1 MRKLIFISILCF
13 LSVFAKGQVYQLMP
27 QYGYDAKRMN
37 FDSTISIPTFCGNP
51 SLLSNKTKKAAIAF
65 DSCNNRFYYYNPK
78 LATWDTIRS
87 GTTIDTTNRFVNSV
101 VKVNDST
108 FRVFKGSTSSDISI
122 SSVTSAT
129 RLITIVYN
137 KSGALIP
144 RGAVVYID
152 GAHSS
157 VLPSIALAKANAEP
171 TSAYTYGLVVDDIA
185 NNSSGT
191 VIQSGTITN
200 LNLPTSSYTD
210 GQTLYLSPSVA
221 GGYTTTKPTAPNH
234 YVAIGTITRAHP
246 VFGTIQVAIRNGFQ
260 LDEMSDVQIPA
271 VPDDSALLQFSRV
284 DSLWHSVNPTNAIGN
299 RYIKPS
305 DTANIWVTSIYRKI
319 ASDSVFYVK
328 GGLSTYAFKDSA
340 GSAVIQQTY
349 TNGSSITCN
358 NATTWLIIN
367 PSSLQSTL
375 TINLPSSPS
384 SNQDI
389 IISFGGTMTSG
400 IVVNTLTLSPSPL
413 QSTTPKYIEV
423 GESISYRW
431 NATNSKWYRIN

>member
-78 LATWDTIRS
+78 TLVWDYIKA
-87 GTTIDTTNRFVNSV
+87 IDTTNRFVNSV
-101 VKVNDST
+101 IKVNDST
-108 FRVFKGSTSSDISI
+108 FRVFKGSTSTDITLSGSTGI
-122 SSVTSAT
+122 ATKLVTT
-129 RLITIVYN
+129 VYN

-144 RGAVVYID
+144 RGSVVYID

-157 VLPSIALAKANAEP
+157 NLPSIALAKANAEP
-171 TSAYTYGLVVDDIA
+171 TSAYTYGLVQDDIA

-210 GQTLYLSPSVA
+210 GQTLYLSPTVA

-271 VPDDSALLQFSRV
+271 VPNDTTFLVFSRV
-284 DSLWHSVNPTNAIGN
+284 DSLWHSKTITEAIG
-299 RYIKPS
+299 IKP
-305 DTANIWVTSIYRKI
+305 YRKQSYTSG
-319 ASDSVFYVK
+319 ASVTMT
-328 GGLSTYAFKDSA
+328 G
-340 GSAVIQQTY
+340 
-349 TNGSSITCN
+349 
-358 NATTWLIIN
+358 TWLVIN
-367 PSSLQSTL
+367 PASLVSTL
-375 TINLPSSPS
+375 TINLPSSPIDG
-384 SNQDI
+384 QEATM
-389 IISFGGTMTSG
+389 SFGGTMTTG
-400 IVVNTLTLSPSPL
+400 VVVNTLTLSPSPL
-413 QSTTPKYIEV
+413 QATTPRYIEV
-423 GESISYRW
+423 GEYISYRW
-431 NATNSKWYRIN
+431 NATTSKWYRIN

>member
-144 RGAVVYID
+144 RGSVVYID

-157 VLPSIALAKANAEP
+157 VLPSIALAKANNEA
-171 TSAYTYGLVVDDIA
+171 TSAYTYGLVVDDIG

-210 GQTLYLSPSVA
+210 GQTLYLSPTVA

-260 LDEMSDVQIPA
+260 LDEMSDVQIPL
-271 VPDDSALLQFSRV
+271 VPDDSTFLVFSRV
-284 DSLWHSVNPTNAIGN
+284 DSLWHSRTITEAIG
-299 RYIKPS
+299 IKP
-305 DTANIWVTSIYRKI
+305 YRKQSYTSG
-319 ASDSVFYVK
+319 ASVTMT
-328 GGLSTYAFKDSA
+328 G
-340 GSAVIQQTY
+340 
-349 TNGSSITCN
+349 
-358 NATTWLIIN
+358 TWLVIN
-367 PSSLQSTL
+367 PASLVSTL
-375 TINLPSSPS
+375 TINLPSSPIDG
-384 SNQDI
+384 QEATM
-389 IISFGGTMTSG
+389 SFGGTMTTG
-400 IVVNTLTLSPSPL
+400 VVVNTLTLSPSPL
-413 QSTTPKYIEV
+413 QATTPRYIEV
-423 GESISYRW
+423 GEYISYRW
-431 NATNSKWYRIN
+431 NATTSKWYRIN